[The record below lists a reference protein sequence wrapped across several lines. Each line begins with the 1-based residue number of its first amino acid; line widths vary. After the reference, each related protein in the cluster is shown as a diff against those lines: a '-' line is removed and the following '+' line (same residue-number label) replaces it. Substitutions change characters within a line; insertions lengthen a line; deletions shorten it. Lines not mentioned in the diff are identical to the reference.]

1 MSINTSIGYSEQ
13 EILARV
19 YLADIISQSSTIEA
33 LLNDA
38 LAKNHLEQDGRPYS
52 EQEYLGYIER
62 KLLNRSLA
70 NKCDSFILLFAAHAS
85 LDQNN
90 LNMISGLFAKWRK
103 LRNRVAHGHI
113 VNNSSGTPIL
123 YHGGTCYSI
132 CKMMERFLTLNAELI
147 ELISRP
153 DLYSP
158 YRDKY
163 VLRDPENT
171 PDNPK

>member
-1 MSINTSIGYSEQ
+1 MSINTSIGYSEL
-13 EILARV
+13 EIVARV

-33 LLNDA
+33 LLNDT

-52 EQEYLGYIER
+52 EQEYLGYIESA
-62 KLLNRSLA
+62 LLKRPLA
-70 NKCDSFILLFAAHAS
+70 KKCKRFIDILATHAGLNQDNQEKTGELF
-85 LDQNN
+85 D
-90 LNMISGLFAKWRK
+90 KWIE

-123 YHGGTCYSI
+123 YHGGACYSI
-132 CKMMERFLTLNAELI
+132 CKMMEQFLTLNAKLI
-147 ELISRP
+147 ELISHP

-163 VLRDPENT
+163 VLHDPENT

>member
-1 MSINTSIGYSEQ
+1 MSINTSIGYSEL
-13 EILARV
+13 EIVARV

-38 LAKNHLEQDGRPYS
+38 LAKNDLEQDKRSYS
-52 EQEYLGYIER
+52 EEEYLGYIESA
-62 KLLNRSLA
+62 LLKRPLAKKCKRFIDILATHAGLNQDNREKTSE
-70 NKCDSFILLFAAHAS
+70 LF
-85 LDQNN
+85 DEW
-90 LNMISGLFAKWRK
+90 IE
-103 LRNRVAHGHI
+103 LRNHVAHGHI

-123 YHGGTCYSI
+123 YHSGACYSI
-132 CKMMERFLTLNAELI
+132 CKMMGHFLALNAGLI
-147 ELISRP
+147 ELISHP

-163 VLRDPENT
+163 VLHDPENT